1 MGKPRPREQRH
12 ANARTINAVIARL
25 NDTLAKVC
33 LLHPQYQMLTAWQG
47 VDCSSFTR
55 FSDFPISSLTLEGL

>member
-25 NDTLAKVC
+25 NDTLAQVS
-33 LLHPQYQMLTAWQG
+33 LQHAWPRAHHVAG
-47 VDCSSFTR
+47 
-55 FSDFPISSLTLEGL
+55 G